1 MGEPDKIKSMNKR
14 VIVNAHEVFH
24 SQGSGIKY
32 FAKSLI
38 QSVACSQTELA
49 ILVEVYSRDS
59 HSLLADSNAFK
70 VHPITHVGSLKR
82 IAESLK
88 IQGSLFLNPFGRHEI
103 IHKISSRDPLYS
115 LVLDSLNLAGGAP
128 TMNSS
133 ESLKIYQQYKI
144 FSRAKSLFASKR
156 RLSTLSLA
164 SPDRKEADVIFHNPM
179 PFPLVLKGAKNVV
192 TIHDLIAL
200 THPQFC
206 LSDPGL
212 EFELINQLVQV
223 CDAVHSISH
232 FTAESLCRL
241 FGSGLESK
249 IHVIPQATPPST
261 PFSDADSLQSV
272 KQQVLS
278 RFHETGEG
286 YIIQLGTIEPKK
298 NHLVM
303 LEAFHALRGIYPKL
317 RLVVVGKPGWLCEE
331 AVKVLAS
338 ASTDGLEWK
347 GSLPRQSLEHY
358 LTNSLALVFPS
369 VVEGWGLPPLE
380 AMASG
385 TPAIVSQIPACME
398 ACGDAALYVRDYHN
412 PIAWVDA
419 VQQMLLDSDFYLD
432 KLEAGLQRAKQFQL
446 SEFSSNLEKMY
457 SFLA

>member
-1 MGEPDKIKSMNKR
+1 MNKR
-14 VIVNAHEVFH
+14 VIVNAHEVFFH
-24 SQGSGIKY
+24 QGSGIQY
-32 FAKSLI
+32 FARSLI
-38 QSVACSQTELA
+38 QSVACINADLA
-49 ILVEVYSRDS
+49 ILIEVYSRGS
-59 HSLLADSNAFK
+59 QSLLADSNVFQ
-70 VHPITHVGSLKR
+70 VHPSKHGGSLKR
-82 IAESLK
+82 IVESLK
-88 IQGSLFLNPFGRHEI
+88 IQGSLSLNPFGINKKI
-103 IHKISSRDPLYS
+103 IDRLSSRDPLYP
-115 LVLDSLNLAGGAP
+115 LVLDSLNLADGAP
-128 TMNSS
+128 TMSPS
-133 ESLKIYQQYKI
+133 ESLQIYHQYKI

-156 RLSTLSLA
+156 RLTTLSLA
-164 SPDRKEADVIFHNPM
+164 SPDRREADVILHNPM

-223 CDAVHSISH
+223 CDAVHTISH
-232 FTAESLCRL
+232 STAESLCRI
-241 FGSGLESK
+241 FGTGLESK

-261 PFSDADSLQSV
+261 LFSDADSLRRA
-272 KQQVLS
+272 KQQALS

-303 LEAFHALRGIYPKL
+303 LEAFHALRVIYPKL

-331 AVKVLAS
+331 AVKVLSS
-338 ASTDGLEWK
+338 ASNEGLEWK
-347 GSLPRQSLEHY
+347 GSLSRQSLEHY

-398 ACGDAALYVRDYHN
+398 ACGDAALHVRDYHN
-412 PIAWVDA
+412 PVAWVDA
-419 VQQMLLDSDFYLD
+419 VQQMLLDSDFYFAKLD
-432 KLEAGLQRAKQFQL
+432 AGLQRARQFQL
-446 SEFSSNLEKMY
+446 SEFASNLQQMY
-457 SFLA
+457 SSLT